1 MEQRIEINTS
11 SKAKGAVRMH
21 VFHSILK
28 HLNAGILQY
37 SRKSSQEWI
46 TRYVIQSAH
55 WIK

>member
-1 MEQRIEINTS
+1 MQEINTS

-46 TRYVIQSAH
+46 TRYVTIISSLN
-55 WIK
+55 

>member
-1 MEQRIEINTS
+1 MQEINTS

>member
-1 MEQRIEINTS
+1 MQEINTS

-28 HLNAGILQY
+28 HLNAGILNILENLL
-37 SRKSSQEWI
+37 KNELH
-46 TRYVIQSAH
+46 VMLLQSAH